1 MSTAMIAVPVADTAQ
16 MRRLIEFATETA
28 ALADQRQDLQLR
40 AIVDDLHTDL
50 HRLRGKKD
58 E

>member
-1 MSTAMIAVPVADTAQ
+1 MIAVPVADTAQ